1 MVKYY
6 HREGEEREEGAARG
20 DPAPMIGEAARD
32 EAYLDEVGKKGVL
45 RRKGEEEM
53 RALLGGVRAAQKAA
67 EVQQEAVEGYH

>member
-1 MVKYY
+1 
-6 HREGEEREEGAARG
+6 
-20 DPAPMIGEAARD
+20 MIGEAARD

-53 RALLGGVRAAQKAA
+53 RALLGGVRTARKAA